1 MFICKVGRKF
11 LQQLNSASGNE
22 KFPVAASSR
31 RMMLGTRVSQ
41 LDDVFTLVEDLRH
54 RSEEVASGWVAVGG
68 LLVTETRVSV

>member
-1 MFICKVGRKF
+1 MGRKF
-11 LQQLNSASGNE
+11 LQQLNSAPADE
-22 KFPVAASSR
+22 KFPSAAR